1 MSKDSSAN
9 ADLVEYLNRNQLL
22 ILNLLDEDLRRL
34 YYIYGERRSCGNSK
48 ILEEALNAFIR
59 FMETGDFKPVKE
71 RISSLFSLE
80 TIVTVPFSELQ
91 RALGSIRRILTSVL
105 ADHYYGDGLVTM
117 QDHLNHA
124 LDKVQGYVGDAFVK
138 AREARLLAQV
148 MVPEDKLRKEYMEL
162 KESLNNYRILFDEIS
177 DGCFVNQDGRIV
189 FANRAFCEM
198 HGYNT
203 KEIYGMPCQDLIAED
218 SRKRVMERF
227 YLHLK
232 GIVPFETYIY
242 CRQDKCGNR
251 IPTENRV
258 TLTRYKGKPAVL
270 GLCTDISQRIKM
282 EEKIKQKD
290 RLALMG
296 RLTTSIAHE
305 IRNPLSAVKMN
316 LQLLLNGS
324 ALSGN
329 DLRRLQIALEQSVRL
344 EAIVN
349 RMMDFAKPITLD
361 YSLVNIDALVEEAIS
376 LLKSRISDT
385 GVNITRYNSP
395 DSTSLMAD
403 YDQILEALIN
413 IISNAIDAVDG
424 MNGRG
429 HIDIKPRLQIKNHE
443 SFLVLTITDNGKGI
457 AKEYG
462 QEIFEPFFTKGKKDG
477 VGLGLSITRK
487 IIEAHHGR
495 IKVKSQENSGTTFA
509 LFIPV
514 EISQKSG
521 ESV

>member
-1 MSKDSSAN
+1 MSKYYSTN
-9 ADLVEYLNRNQLL
+9 TDLVEYLKRNQRPLIDLL
-22 ILNLLDEDLRRL
+22 NADLKKL
-34 YYIYGERRSCGNSK
+34 YYISGIGRLRGSSK
-48 ILEEALNAFIR
+48 ILEEALNVFLR
-59 FMETGDFKPVKE
+59 FMETGDFKPLKQ
-71 RISSLFSLE
+71 RIFSLLSLE
-80 TIVTVPFSELQ
+80 TIVAMPLSELQ
-91 RALGSIRRILTSVL
+91 RALGSMRGTLTNVL
-105 ADHYYGDGLVTM
+105 SEQYYGDALVTM
-117 QDHLNHA
+117 QGHLNQA
-124 LDKVQGYVGDAFVK
+124 FDRVEGCVGDAFVR
-138 AREARLLAQV
+138 AREARLLTQL
-148 MVPEDKLRKEYMEL
+148 MVPEDTLRKDYMEL
-162 KESLNNYRILFDEIS
+162 NEALNNYRILFDEIS
-177 DGCFVNQDGRIV
+177 DGCFVNQEGCIV

-198 HGYNT
+198 HGYDP
-203 KEIYGMPCQDLIAED
+203 KEIYGVSCQELIAED

-232 GIVPFETYIY
+232 GIVPFDTYIY
-242 CRQDKCGNR
+242 CRQDKHGNR

-361 YSLVNIDALVEEAIS
+361 YSLIHMDALVGEAIS
-376 LLKSRISDT
+376 LLKSRISDS
-385 GVNITRYNSP
+385 GVTITRYNSSDP
-395 DSTSLMAD
+395 PSLMAD
-403 YDQILEALIN
+403 HDQVLEALIN

-424 MNGRG
+424 MNGQGR
-429 HIDIKPRLQIKNHE
+429 IDIKSRHEIKNNE

-457 AKEYG
+457 AKEYV
-462 QEIFEPFFTKGKKDG
+462 QEIFEAFFTKGKKDG

-487 IIEAHHGR
+487 IIQAHHGS
-495 IKVKSQENSGTTFA
+495 IHVKSKENCGTTFT
-509 LFIPV
+509 LSIPV

-521 ESV
+521 ENS